1 MLFCVNLVP
10 CTKQE
15 SVINIIAYK
24 SGVKTRFEIA
34 LFLYNK
40 TVYDEK
46 NNFIVPKNKTKRK
59 QNKES
64 ERYFGDRKFFSIWE
78 KERERNFSTP
88 FLKVYLTYPYVDWV
102 CDTCVARPSHLCT
115 EYEMGVVVCGDH
127 DWITNARADH
137 MNRYQRCL
145 HRCRDQM
152 ER

>member
-102 CDTCVARPSHLCT
+102 CIHVSLVPLISVPSTRWVWWCVAI
-115 EYEMGVVVCGDH
+115 MIG
-127 DWITNARADH
+127 
-137 MNRYQRCL
+137 
-145 HRCRDQM
+145 
-152 ER
+152 